1 MDPREK
7 IIRLVKTKAEMSKI
21 VPETIR
27 LLRLTLQSVKTP
39 ESCDRA
45 IQIIKKLARKIQE
58 ECPLAFPIFNMITR
72 LLSIFNCR
80 EKDKTSNAPKLLK
93 LLSFLEQND
102 TTETKSQSEN
112 LI

>member
-7 IIRLVKTKAEMSKI
+7 IIRLVKTKADMSQI
-21 VPETIR
+21 VPETVR
-27 LLRLTLQSVKTP
+27 LLRLTLQSVKNP
-39 ESCDRA
+39 ESCERA

-58 ECPLAFPIFNMITR
+58 ECPLAFPIFNLITR
-72 LLSIFNCR
+72 LLTIFNCS

-93 LLSFLEQND
+93 LLSFLEQTD
-102 TTETKSQSEN
+102 VPEIKSQSLN